1 MVAGVREESMN
12 FAASR
17 IVRDRFLPPREK
29 YIEALLLVPLV
40 HRGRTCCSDARGK
53 KEDEARVCVVPRC
66 GLKRRGGKWRR
77 GSWVGEDHG
86 LTRRACSVSRKML
99 KERSFPPKGYGPG
112 RSWAGE
118 EVGRGK
124 RKEKGARLE
133 EMGCRLGLGVLGFLG
148 FLPFLFFFDF

>member
-1 MVAGVREESMN
+1 MSAGVGEESTN
-12 FAASR
+12 LAASW

-29 YIEALLLVPLV
+29 DIKALLLVPLV
-40 HRGRTCCSDARGK
+40 HRGRTCSSDARGK

-99 KERSFPPKGYGPG
+99 KEISFPRRGTCQVGVG
-112 RSWAGE
+112 AGKKCAE
-118 EVGRGK
+118 ARGK
-124 RKEKGARLE
+124 RK
-133 EMGCRLGLGVLGFLG
+133 GLGWRRWAAG
-148 FLPFLFFFDF
+148 